1 MHDLPA
7 TWSALCA
14 LVFLLG
20 LRHGFDADHLAAI
33 DGMTRLSANQRRPH
47 ARYCGAL
54 FSLGHGVVVAAIA
67 VMVDSLS
74 GRWQTPQWLDAL
86 GAWISVAFLVL
97 IGVANLRAVREASPG
112 SVVTLVGVRGRF
124 LGRWMQARRPQG
136 VAMVGAL
143 FALSFDTVSQSAL
156 FAMTA
161 TQFGG
166 LSHALTLALLFVLG
180 MLAADG
186 LNGWWIAS
194 LIARADRTA
203 ATASRVMSLAVS
215 AASLLVAAFG
225 IGKLVSPVVDRWG
238 EGKELM
244 FGATVVALIATSYLL
259 ACSLSRMRSPAR
271 RPA

>member
-14 LVFLLG
+14 LVFMLG

-33 DGMTRLSANQRRPH
+33 DGMTRLSANQQRAH

-54 FSLGHGVVVAAIA
+54 FSLGHGIVVAVIAIT
-67 VMVDSLS
+67 VDSLS
-74 GRWQTPQWLDAL
+74 ERWETPPWLDAL
-86 GAWISVAFLVL
+86 GAWISIAFLVL
-97 IGVANLRAVREASPG
+97 IGAANLRAVWKAAPG
-112 SVVTLVGVRGRF
+112 SVVSLVGICGRF
-124 LGRWMQARRPQG
+124 LGRWMQARRPQS

-166 LSHALTLALLFVLG
+166 LAHALTLALLFVLG

-186 LNGWWIAS
+186 LNGWWIAT

-203 ATASRVMSLAVS
+203 ATASRIMSLAVS
-215 AASLLVAAFG
+215 LASLLVAGLG
-225 IGKLVSPVVDRWG
+225 IAKFVSPVVDQWG

-244 FGATVVALIATSYLL
+244 FGAAVLALIGASYAL
-259 ACSLSRMRSPAR
+259 ARRIGRMRSPAG